1 MNNRAKKQTENTD
14 KYGPLR
20 LELSI
25 KCPGYKIPSKIDML
39 GGRSKDL
46 EKLGDDKHLWKSRKA
61 VPRTTLN
68 RLFKNPNCIKM
79 QYFYKTFTEIFRYE
93 DLSSIYSYFF
103 KPFLLEYLFS

>member
-1 MNNRAKKQTENTD
+1 
-14 KYGPLR
+14 
-20 LELSI
+20 
-25 KCPGYKIPSKIDML
+25 ML
-39 GGRSKDL
+39 GGWSKDL

-61 VPRTTLN
+61 VQRTTLN

-103 KPFLLEYLFS
+103 KPFLLEYLCSKWAM